1 MKILLVRGRKSAK
14 WTMLQMHEKEN
25 WVSLWMRRLYSL
37 PKEYGRAFRDD
48 TPEQTK
54 RSINI

>member
-48 TPEQTK
+48 TPK
-54 RSINI
+54 